1 MSFRN
6 ATLKDEI
13 NDFVFLVLGGGS
25 RRQSTVRPEGESTY
39 SLQGSMH
46 AAHLRDSPRPSQR
59 KLVRAPLYL
68 QNDSYSTLEHHMETE
83 GEAADNVSNGADHYD
98 TSDQTEFIR
107 KPLAMVRPRQKLIS
121 ITGSEDCA
129 RFREALEFNL
139 RESRSLDPFPVT
151 MRKRIDPIQKIT
163 NLWVKR
169 SSRSLDGRG
178 HTHDVA
184 MISNDPNCG
193 STNGGVGREMMT
205 PECNQIVPYKH
216 LNNNCNGSVGI
227 EDPNCPLLFRQASLN
242 SPHDETMM
250 HTKRWR
256 SLEAIGAGVDDYMQS
271 KKTLNRNSIKSWLVG
286 LFHGNGFRSSNAS
299 LRKVGVMPT
308 GVRGI
313 GGFGELPPP
322 PEHESIV

>member
-1 MSFRN
+1 MKL
-6 ATLKDEI
+6 AI
-13 NDFVFLVLGGGS
+13 NETFFFVSGGGS

-68 QNDSYSTLEHHMETE
+68 QNDSHSTLEHHMEIE
-83 GEAADNVSNGADHYD
+83 GEAADIGADHYD
-98 TSDQTEFIR
+98 TTDQTEFIR

-121 ITGSEDCA
+121 ITGSEDYA
-129 RFREALEFNL
+129 RFREALGFNL

-151 MRKRIDPIQKIT
+151 RMRKRTDPIQKLT
-163 NLWVKR
+163 SMWVKR

-178 HTHDVA
+178 QNHDVA

-193 STNGGVGREMMT
+193 SSNGVGGREMT
-205 PECNQIVPYKH
+205 TSECNQIVPYKH
-216 LNNNCNGSVGI
+216 LNNNCNGTVGI